1 MTTRAEV
8 VAEARRWLDTPFH
21 HQGRMRG
28 VGVDCGGL
36 IGGVA
41 VALGILPADWW
52 QSTFDPLHGGYGRQ
66 PSHGRL
72 QAICEAFMQRI
83 GIDEAEA
90 ADVVLMRFRTE
101 PQHLGILADYR
112 HGGLSIVHALGSV
125 GFVREHRFSPEW
137 RQRVVAAYRM
147 PGVA

>member
-21 HQGRMRG
+21 HQGRTRG

-41 VALGILPADWW
+41 VALGIVPANWW
-52 QSTFDPLHGGYGRQ
+52 QTTFDPLHGGYGRQ

-72 QAICEAFMQRI
+72 QAICEAFMERI
-83 GIDEAEA
+83 DLDA
-90 ADVVLMRFRTE
+90 AGLGDAVLMRFRAE

-112 HGGLSIVHALGSV
+112 HGGMSIVHALSSA
-125 GFVREHRFSPEW
+125 GFVREHRFSAEW
-137 RQRVVAAYRM
+137 RACVVAAYRM
-147 PGVA
+147 HGVA